1 MNNAQPKGRRTSSQL
16 SQARAAAAAADIIAQ
31 DGIEALSMRV
41 LAARLGCS
49 VGTLT
54 YHFASKQDLL
64 EQVFTQYTVGTPEFF
79 DNVLYGEQWV
89 DDVIGRVRKLLPLY
103 PERDTQWRVHL
114 AYWAYSL
121 PAGPEEST
129 VVHKALRS
137 CHKVC
142 AALFEKAQ
150 MSGNVDKSYSATDL
164 GVQFTQIIQGTIF
177 GMLHEPVSTREE
189 LVTPI
194 RAYLEQLRPRH

>member
-1 MNNAQPKGRRTSSQL
+1 MNNLQVKGRRTSSQL
-16 SQARAAAAAADIIAQ
+16 SQARAAAAAAEIIAEE
-31 DGIEALSMRV
+31 GIEALSMRV

-54 YHFASKQDLL
+54 YHFESKQDLL
-64 EQVFTQYTVGTPEFF
+64 EQVFTQYTVGTAEFF
-79 DNVLYGEQWV
+79 DNIRYGEHWV
-89 DDVIGRVRKLLPLY
+89 EDVLGRVRKLLPLY

-121 PAGPEEST
+121 PSDVEEST
-129 VVHKALRS
+129 IVHKVLRS

-150 MSGNVDKSYSATDL
+150 MSGNIDKRHSAHVL
-164 GVQFTQIIQGTIF
+164 GVQFTQLMQGAIF
-177 GMLHEPVSTREE
+177 GMLHEPVATRED
-189 LVTPI
+189 LVAPI
-194 RAYLEQLRPRH
+194 RAFLEQLQPRD

>member
-1 MNNAQPKGRRTSSQL
+1 MNNAQPKGRRLSSQL
-16 SQARAAAAAADIIAQ
+16 SQARAAAAAADIIAE

-54 YHFASKQDLL
+54 YHFESKQDLL

-79 DNVLYGEQWV
+79 DNVLYGEDWV
-89 DDVIGRVRKLLPLY
+89 DDVMARVRKLLPLY

-121 PAGPEEST
+121 PSGPEESN
-129 VVHKALRS
+129 VVHKVLRS

-142 AALFEKAQ
+142 ASLFEKGQ
-150 MSGNVDKSYSATDL
+150 MSGNVDRRYSAIDL

-177 GMLHEPVSTREE
+177 GMLHEPVSTRED
-189 LVTPI
+189 LVAPI
-194 RAYLEQLRPRH
+194 RAYLEQLQPRH